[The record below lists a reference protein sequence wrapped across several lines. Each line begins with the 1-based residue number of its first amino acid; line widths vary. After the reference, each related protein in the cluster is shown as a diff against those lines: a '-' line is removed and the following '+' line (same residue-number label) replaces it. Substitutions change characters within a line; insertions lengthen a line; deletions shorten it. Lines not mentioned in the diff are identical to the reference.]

1 MGAADAILIHTIIQ
15 VTAAKVAEWRKEQTK
30 QVTIMDNVAKIAQV
44 RKQSIVKT
52 VSESSVR

>member
-30 QVTIMDNVAKIAQV
+30 QVTIMDNVAKKMGMVTQMTP
-44 RKQSIVKT
+44 QLN
-52 VSESSVR
+52 